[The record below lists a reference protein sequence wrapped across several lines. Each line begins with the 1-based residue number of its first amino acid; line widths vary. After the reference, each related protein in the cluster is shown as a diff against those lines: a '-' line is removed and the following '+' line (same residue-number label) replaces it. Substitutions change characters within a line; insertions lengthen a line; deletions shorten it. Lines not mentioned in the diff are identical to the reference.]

1 MTEDVTTPRSVSQL
15 HQRRGVIRA
24 FVTCLGNRLRELH
37 DTEDQPATPAHAQ
50 QLYTK
55 LKDPNS
61 SFKDLHL
68 LVIDQIEEDEALE
81 TEQAI
86 LDKKR

>member
-1 MTEDVTTPRSVSQL
+1 MMEDTTTPRSVSQL
-15 HQRRGVIRA
+15 HWRRGVVRA
-24 FVTCLGNRLRELH
+24 SVTRLGNCLRELE

-55 LKDPNS
+55 LKDLDS

-68 LVIDQIEEDEALE
+68 LVIDQIGDEAL
-81 TEQAI
+81 
-86 LDKKR
+86 